1 GSISMPLIFWSPDI
15 WTRTAP
21 PPAEPSTTLFWS
33 SSWAFASISCA
44 AARAFGP
51 PPIPGAPGIAW
62 RAPPARRRYRLRPEP
77 FAMLRILPNGNRAH
91 GLCGFGEMAA
101 ARAGAPGLLLVFEER
116 DFQLHGPTEQD
127 LCLLLD
133 QRPAVGIDLLHVDL
147 A

>member
-1 GSISMPLIFWSPDI
+1 
-15 WTRTAP
+15 
-21 PPAEPSTTLFWS
+21 
-33 SSWAFASISCA
+33 
-44 AARAFGP
+44 FGP

-101 ARAGAPGLLLVFEER
+101 ARAGAPGLLLVFKER
-116 DFQLHGPTEQD
+116 DFQLHGPAEQD
-127 LCLLLD
+127 LCLLFD

-147 A
+147 AVEAEFEFVFVDAEDAAGIVEPGAEADVGHAAVLVEVAHEALLAREL